1 MIKIFS
7 SPFIIFFHSSHP
19 LLIPRQPQ
27 EITFAFSGVFFF
39 IWLLSFSIIML
50 RFIYVA
56 LRSSLFLHTA
66 RSSLL
71 YQLCHNLFIHTPVDR
86 QLCCFQFLAN
96 AYTATMNIHVWVFVS
111 TLEYWTTFHVLACH
125 PCILFDEVSDLNFHS
140 FLYWVFPYGSVWGAL
155 HISQVQ
161 LLHELQTAFQSVASL
176 FIILRLF
183 QRVGIFSFDAVQFLH
198 IFLK

>member
-1 MIKIFS
+1 MLFPVFS
-7 SPFIIFFHSSHP
+7 
-19 LLIPRQPQ
+19 
-27 EITFAFSGVFFF
+27 
-39 IWLLSFSIIML
+39 
-50 RFIYVA
+50 Y
-56 LRSSLFLHTA
+56 
-66 RSSLL
+66 
-71 YQLCHNLFIHTPVDR
+71 
-86 QLCCFQFLAN
+86 

-198 IFLK
+198 IFLKYQGYLKIRDQIHFPWTDKQILIHCTTREVPMVHLKLIFLYVLRYRSNFTFLCTQISSFKISISPLNCICTFVKIS